1 MKRFTLILVHAF
13 WQMVLMHSLL
23 RWFRDWLLPELR
35 LSTRPLLIIGGI
47 GSALTWATTSY
58 AGNIINFATTG
69 AAGTAI
75 VISNTTPTQLLKAG
89 SARYGWTVFCSGT
102 AGSIAVM
109 VEPGD
114 SVGNPAGMAAN
125 TVAPSQTIGFPIPA
139 NTLVSD
145 QDFPLR
151 GLDALHQR
159 LDAEAQGGAPT
170 NCYTWEEQ

>member
-1 MKRFTLILVHAF
+1 
-13 WQMVLMHSLL
+13 MHSLL
-23 RWFRDWLLPELR
+23 RWLRDWLLPELR
-35 LSTRPLLIIGGI
+35 LSTRPLWIMGGI
-47 GSALTWATTSY
+47 GSTLLVSTTTSY

-69 AAGTAI
+69 APGTAI
-75 VISNTTPTQLLKAG
+75 VISNTAPTQLLKAG

-114 SVGNPAGMAAN
+114 SFGNAAGTAAN

-139 NTLVSD
+139 NTLISD